1 MQEAQPQCFNVYFSR
16 RLGIAMQDNRPTE
29 TELEQLTVQHWDS
42 TSTDLQW
49 YIQNLLPK
57 EVLFSGQQ
65 QDPCDVLVLL
75 IGFSPDPLLQSVW
88 KYQPQRTVLLLNQRY
103 GSDWGSQRA
112 ARYGEWI
119 ESMVKQGLCSSEAL
133 PDEDRNDIAV
143 CEKEASPDWVFCE
156 MRDRLLNDQKAG
168 KRIVVDITGAKKNMA
183 AGAFLFA
190 AHAGVEISYVD
201 FDKYDEH
208 KRRPKG
214 YTCRIA
220 LQPNPYSILGLRD
233 WERVRQLFDQF
244 AFRNA
249 ATEIGRLEQEMR
261 TGLASKAGAGKYF
274 TESQC
279 DAVTCLHD
287 VLNML
292 ECWDNGDFTA
302 AWKHWTEP
310 TNGRPALQSRTE
322 RLALPQAVEILGA
335 TDWPSV
341 QTDNAKSLFDQH
353 RALKR
358 GVNKPEESIFNE
370 PEKLLIY
377 AYDELDKIDRLIRF
391 NNDYRSAFL
400 RSAGLD
406 ELLLKARVAIL
417 WFKPSALLPTWPNM
431 RERFNGIA
439 DHSSADKLRDFLLG
453 TRTNDLPVQ
462 YWDSTLGKKANFEL
476 KRSYSSVAEQ
486 LVDYWKGLTLDHETL
501 VDLRGEAIHTHLSIP
516 RPIAEDA
523 YRIACCAL
531 NDFVLKW
538 APLLGKP
545 WSPYQKWDMTWEQ
558 LCEHCHIDF
567 LPALPKPKEKT
578 HDQIPVSC

>member
-1 MQEAQPQCFNVYFSR
+1 M
-16 RLGIAMQDNRPTE
+16 
-29 TELEQLTVQHWDS
+29 
-42 TSTDLQW
+42 
-49 YIQNLLPK
+49 
-57 EVLFSGQQ
+57 
-65 QDPCDVLVLL
+65 
-75 IGFSPDPLLQSVW
+75 
-88 KYQPQRTVLLLNQRY
+88 
-103 GSDWGSQRA
+103 
-112 ARYGEWI
+112 
-119 ESMVKQGLCSSEAL
+119 
-133 PDEDRNDIAV
+133 
-143 CEKEASPDWVFCE
+143 
-156 MRDRLLNDQKAG
+156 
-168 KRIVVDITGAKKNMA
+168 
-183 AGAFLFA
+183 
-190 AHAGVEISYVD
+190 D

-249 ATEIGRLEQEMR
+249 ATEIERLEQEMR

-310 TNGRPALQSRTE
+310 TMAVRLYRAE
-322 RLALPQAVEILGA
+322 RAIGLPQAVEDLEQQAGLL
-335 TDWPSV
+335 V
-341 QTDNAKSLFDQH
+341 QTDDAKSLFDQH
-353 RALKR
+353 RAVKR
-358 GVNKPEESIFNE
+358 GNNKPEESIFNE
-370 PEKLLIY
+370 PDRLLIY

-417 WFKPSALLPTWPNM
+417 WFKPSAQLPPWPNM

-439 DHSSADKLRDFLLG
+439 DHSSAKNLREFLLG
-453 TRTNDLPVQ
+453 ISADGLSSTHELQVKFW
-462 YWDSTLGKKANFEL
+462 YWDGTKDKQDNFYF
-476 KRSYSSVAEQ
+476 KSAYSSSSKRLDE
-486 LVDYWKGLTLDHETL
+486 YWKGLPLDHETL
-501 VDLRGEAIHTHLSIP
+501 VVLRGEAIHTHLSIP